1 MIQIKKYTN
10 RKLYDTH
17 HKRYIT
23 LQGVAA
29 LIQQGATV
37 EIRDNDTGE
46 DLTVAV
52 LAQIVA
58 QQAAPET
65 RPHLTDLLTQLI
77 QSSNRALQTLRDYTN
92 SVTLHEFDLLQ
103 MGIARRSDV
112 LDLQHQLDDLQRM
125 LDTLLPP
132 EPTQYKES

>member
-1 MIQIKKYTN
+1 MILIKKYTN

-58 QQAAPET
+58 QQAVPET
-65 RPHLTDLLTQLI
+65 RPHLTDLLTRLI
-77 QSSNRALQTLRDYTN
+77 QSGSRALQTLREHN
-92 SVTLHEFDLLQ
+92 NPDLLSEPDLTRI
-103 MGIARRSDV
+103 GIARRSDV

-125 LDTLLPP
+125 LDTLLPS